1 MQKKHKILIVDDEP
15 DILHVLNLLLSEQ
28 YETLTASNG
37 LDSINLAKSWGPD
50 LILMDIMMPTLDG
63 MSACKT
69 IRQDEET
76 RHIPVIFITALNDN
90 QDRIRGFNLG
100 ADDFISKPFDSDLLA
115 VRIASKL
122 KRLGEIKKRPPEMIT
137 VGNLSV
143 QGRSREVKVDDEIL
157 DLSPLE
163 YGILILLLTRQN
175 EVVSRN
181 EIMEEV
187 WEDQEKDDRLID
199 PHLTSL
205 RKKIN
210 LFNCEIQTVYGKGY
224 RLKEKTPA

>member
-1 MQKKHKILIVDDEP
+1 
-15 DILHVLNLLLSEQ
+15 
-28 YETLTASNG
+28 
-37 LDSINLAKSWGPD
+37 
-50 LILMDIMMPTLDG
+50 
-63 MSACKT
+63 
-69 IRQDEET
+69 
-76 RHIPVIFITALNDN
+76 
-90 QDRIRGFNLG
+90 
-100 ADDFISKPFDSDLLA
+100 
-115 VRIASKL
+115 
-122 KRLGEIKKRPPEMIT
+122 MIT